1 MTAAAL
7 PALALAAFTPSGS
20 GLAPSAP
27 LGSLGGSDLDALLG
41 SAGGDPMTLETI
53 LLSLLLAFALTQAVA
68 ATYVWTFRG
77 MSYSRSFVQTVAL
90 GSVVAAMLM
99 LAINN
104 SVAAGLGI
112 AGSLAIIRFR
122 TAMRDPRDMVFVFAS
137 MGAGIASGL
146 RAHAAAVVGTAV
158 FCVAALVLSAT
169 EFGSHRQFDGLLRLR
184 LPADTDEGDLARV
197 LRRHTRHF
205 ALVTLREVG
214 QGTQTEH
221 AYQVR
226 LSDQARRTE
235 LVHVVEAV
243 PGARDVSLLLQEPTV
258 EI

>member
-1 MTAAAL
+1 MPL
-7 PALALAAFTPSGS
+7 PAPLLASF
-20 GLAPSAP
+20 
-27 LGSLGGSDLDALLG
+27 GGTDLDALLG
-41 SAGGDPMTLETI
+41 GAGGDPMTLETV

-68 ATYVWTFRG
+68 VTYVWTFRG

-146 RAHAAAVVGTAV
+146 RAHTAAVLGTVIFCAAA
-158 FCVAALVLSAT
+158 LLLSAT
-169 EFGSHRQFDGLLRLR
+169 EFGSQRQFDGLLRLR
-184 LPADTDEGDLARV
+184 LPAETDESELARV
-197 LRRHTRHF
+197 LRHHTRHF

-214 QGTQTEH
+214 QGTETEH
-221 AYQVR
+221 AYQIR
-226 LSDQARRTE
+226 LSDQTRRAE
-235 LVHVVEAV
+235 LVRAVEAV

>member
-1 MTAAAL
+1 MSEL
-7 PALALAAFTPSGS
+7 SQWFTYN
-20 GLAPSAP
+20 
-27 LGSLGGSDLDALLG
+27 
-41 SAGGDPMTLETI
+41 ETVTFKVA
-53 LLSLLLAFALTQAVA
+53 LLSLLLAFALSQAVGA
-68 ATYVWTFRG
+68 AYIWTFRG

-90 GSVVAAMLM
+90 GSIIAAMLM

-146 RAHAAAVVGTAV
+146 RAYESAVLGTFF
-158 FCVAALVLSAT
+158 FCTASVILAWT
-169 EFGSHRQFDGLLRLR
+169 EFGSQRIFDGLIRFVA
-184 LPADTDEGDLARV
+184 PANAETELAVTQAMRGC
-197 LRRHTRHF
+197 TSQF
-205 ALVTLREVG
+205 ALITLREVE
-214 QGTQTEH
+214 QGDAMEH

-226 LSDQARRTE
+226 FGEVSRRHA
-235 LVHVVEAV
+235 LMKALEAV
-243 PGARDVSLLLQEPTV
+243 DGVQDVTLMLQEPTV